1 MSEPADLSTTFEPSQ
16 RTDAERGVDR
26 WLDSA
31 DFEVDYALESLS
43 EQSAGLST
51 IRDHIRLCVSVLRA
65 RDVFVGHGGTD
76 HFSEAAAMVLHTL
89 NLTWSADPEIL
100 DARLMPV
107 EKQQV
112 LKLLSARI
120 QTRKPLSYLI
130 NLSYF
135 CGLPFYVDER
145 VLIPRSPIAE
155 LINKKFAPFF
165 SQNAPVSSDP
175 DLDNDFDHGLPALG
189 LSYPEQIL
197 DLCTGSGCIALA
209 LADRFVDA
217 AVDAVDID
225 DDALEVAAINI
236 DHHAKGFQVNLIKSS
251 LFERVSA
258 ENQYGL
264 IVTNPP
270 YVDAEDMSELPPEI
284 QHEPELALAAGHDGL
299 DLVHHILNDA
309 PDYLTEQG
317 LIVVEVGNSEWAM
330 RQSYPEVPF
339 HWLKFEKGGTGIFAL
354 TREELILH
362 RAQFAAHAA
371 ACPVPETGDDNQF

>member
-16 RTDAERGVDR
+16 RTDAEHGVDR

-31 DFEVDYALESLS
+31 DFEVDYALEGLA

-51 IRDHIRLCVSVLRA
+51 IRDHIRLCVSVMRA

-112 LKLLSARI
+112 LKLLSARV

-155 LINKKFAPFF
+155 LINRHFAPF
-165 SQNAPVSSDP
+165 SRKMHP
-175 DLDNDFDHGLPALG
+175 L
-189 LSYPEQIL
+189 
-197 DLCTGSGCIALA
+197 
-209 LADRFVDA
+209 
-217 AVDAVDID
+217 
-225 DDALEVAAINI
+225 VA
-236 DHHAKGFQVNLIKSS
+236 
-251 LFERVSA
+251 
-258 ENQYGL
+258 
-264 IVTNPP
+264 TP
-270 YVDAEDMSELPPEI
+270 
-284 QHEPELALAAGHDGL
+284 
-299 DLVHHILNDA
+299 
-309 PDYLTEQG
+309 T
-317 LIVVEVGNSEWAM
+317 
-330 RQSYPEVPF
+330 
-339 HWLKFEKGGTGIFAL
+339 
-354 TREELILH
+354 
-362 RAQFAAHAA
+362 
-371 ACPVPETGDDNQF
+371 